1 MDDDDFGGFEAA
13 ESYEFGNGEKQTT
26 SPAIAWAAFP
36 TVSEVHRSTD
46 VLLEHSVPSSC
57 LVPSDSFILSSDNLA
72 TAIQTG
78 KSVINP
84 AAPEVQTQADI
95 PVAST
100 NIIEDKTLA
109 DVETKRTN
117 EPKSCL
123 QQAVANLEI
132 KLCSAEEEKLKIKK
146 ESAFMILEEVFCR
159 RLETGLGGIED
170 SLQVL
175 QERLGVDASTCVTS
189 SHLGH
194 DLEQVTG
201 SEKLEEFIE
210 KHKQE
215 LEDMR
220 KAGHEALT
228 IIVEEFKA
236 LLQSTVQQQEAAIE
250 KQYILTIEKH
260 SHKCEELL
268 DAQAEMRVKI
278 LSREVLSCRVYKA
291 VFSRIGKEAKY
302 VIALSY
308 PSFQLEKYLQL
319 IFDRYVSGLSV
330 DWLSVGGIL
339 DDDHWHGSFP
349 EISLTIQSKKMVLK
363 RVYSEHQRL
372 LDILEAEKEV
382 LSEKTEEAMMQQSKK
397 HKEVLDKCLDEERQR
412 SKESLAA
419 AAKAEKE
426 EVQKAVLKAVEEE
439 RRNMEKIHA
448 EERKLWEAERDSH
461 REKIA
466 QAVSEAMQEQRKQ
479 NQEIVKE
486 ALMEEQKRSEKAIEE
501 AVKRTREEL
510 MEYIQEQKR
519 VSYQWIMGF
528 IMK

>member
-1 MDDDDFGGFEAA
+1 FQAA

-36 TVSEVHRSTD
+36 TVPEVHRPPD
-46 VLLEHSVPSSC
+46 VLLERSVPSSC
-57 LVPSDSFILSSDNLA
+57 LVPSDSFILSSDNVA
-72 TAIQTG
+72 TAIPAG
-78 KSVINP
+78 KSGINP
-84 AAPEVQTQADI
+84 AVPEVQVKPQVLSLCAGTQYI
-95 PVAST
+95 PVASS
-100 NIIEDKTLA
+100 NVIEDKTLA
-109 DVETKRTN
+109 DVETKRAN
-117 EPKSCL
+117 DPKSCL
-123 QQAVANLEI
+123 QQAVANLEV
-132 KLCSAEEEKLKIKK
+132 KLCNAEEEKLKIKK
-146 ESAFMILEEVFCR
+146 ELEYL
-159 RLETGLGGIED
+159 LEKHSMLEMDFLKEKREKVLPHQDHYKT
-170 SLQVL
+170 LQ
-175 QERLGVDASTCVTS
+175 
-189 SHLGH
+189 
-194 DLEQVTG
+194 
-201 SEKLEEFIE
+201 E

-268 DAQAEMRVKI
+268 DAQ
-278 LSREVLSCRVYKA
+278 
-291 VFSRIGKEAKY
+291 
-302 VIALSY
+302 
-308 PSFQLEKYLQL
+308 
-319 IFDRYVSGLSV
+319 
-330 DWLSVGGIL
+330 
-339 DDDHWHGSFP
+339 
-349 EISLTIQSKKMVLK
+349 
-363 RVYSEHQRL
+363 HQRL

-382 LSEKTEEAMMQQSKK
+382 LSAKIEEAMMQQSQK

-412 SKESLAA
+412 SREALAA

-426 EVQKAVLKAVEEE
+426 VVEKAVLKAVEEE

-486 ALMEEQKRSEKAIEE
+486 ALMEEQKRSEKAVEE

-510 MEYIQEQKR
+510 MEYIKEQKR
-519 VSYQWIMGF
+519 V
-528 IMK
+528 

>member
-13 ESYEFGNGEKQTT
+13 ESYEFGNGEQQTT

-36 TVSEVHRSTD
+36 AVPEVHRSPD
-46 VLLEHSVPSSC
+46 VLLERSVPSSC
-57 LVPSDSFILSSDNLA
+57 LLPSDSFILSSDNVA

-84 AAPEVQTQADI
+84 AVPE
-95 PVAST
+95 
-100 NIIEDKTLA
+100 
-109 DVETKRTN
+109 
-117 EPKSCL
+117 
-123 QQAVANLEI
+123 
-132 KLCSAEEEKLKIKK
+132 
-146 ESAFMILEEVFCR
+146 
-159 RLETGLGGIED
+159 
-170 SLQVL
+170 
-175 QERLGVDASTCVTS
+175 
-189 SHLGH
+189 
-194 DLEQVTG
+194 EQ
-201 SEKLEEFIE
+201 E

-268 DAQAEMRVKI
+268 DAQ
-278 LSREVLSCRVYKA
+278 
-291 VFSRIGKEAKY
+291 
-302 VIALSY
+302 
-308 PSFQLEKYLQL
+308 
-319 IFDRYVSGLSV
+319 
-330 DWLSVGGIL
+330 
-339 DDDHWHGSFP
+339 
-349 EISLTIQSKKMVLK
+349 
-363 RVYSEHQRL
+363 HQRL

-382 LSEKTEEAMMQQSKK
+382 LSEKIEEAMMQQSQK

-412 SKESLAA
+412 SKEALAA

-426 EVQKAVLKAVEEE
+426 VVQEAVLKAVEEE

-510 MEYIQEQKR
+510 MEYIKEQKR
-519 VSYQWIMGF
+519 LDEVVRQRNLHSLELFLSCAQ
-528 IMK
+528 KQLNVLLKEEATPEEKRD

>member
-36 TVSEVHRSTD
+36 TVPEVHRSSD
-46 VLLEHSVPSSC
+46 VLLEHSVPSSS
-57 LVPSDSFILSSDNLA
+57 LLPSDSFILSSNNVA

-84 AAPEVQTQADI
+84 AVPEEQGHLYVHISRKTVAQIAQEDI
-95 PVAST
+95 PVASS
-100 NIIEDKTLA
+100 NVIEDKALA
-109 DVETKRTN
+109 DVEAKRTN

-123 QQAVANLEI
+123 QQAVANLKT
-132 KLCSAEEEKLKIKK
+132 KLCSAEEEKRKIKK
-146 ESAFMILEEVFCR
+146 ELEYL
-159 RLETGLGGIED
+159 LEKHSVLEMDFLKEKKEKVLLHQDHYKT
-170 SLQVL
+170 LQ
-175 QERLGVDASTCVTS
+175 
-189 SHLGH
+189 
-194 DLEQVTG
+194 
-201 SEKLEEFIE
+201 E

-236 LLQSTVQQQEAAIE
+236 LLQSTVQKQEAAIE

-268 DAQAEMRVKI
+268 DAQ
-278 LSREVLSCRVYKA
+278 
-291 VFSRIGKEAKY
+291 
-302 VIALSY
+302 
-308 PSFQLEKYLQL
+308 
-319 IFDRYVSGLSV
+319 
-330 DWLSVGGIL
+330 
-339 DDDHWHGSFP
+339 
-349 EISLTIQSKKMVLK
+349 
-363 RVYSEHQRL
+363 HQRL

-382 LSEKTEEAMMQQSKK
+382 LAEKIEEAMMQQSQK
-397 HKEVLDKCLDEERQR
+397 HKEVLDKCLEEERQR
-412 SKESLAA
+412 SKEALAA

-426 EVQKAVLKAVEEE
+426 VVQEAVLKAVEEE

-486 ALMEEQKRSEKAIEE
+486 AIMEEQKQSEKAIEE
-501 AVKRTREEL
+501 AVKRTTEEL
-510 MEYIQEQKR
+510 MEYIKEQKR
-519 VSYQWIMGF
+519 LDEIVRQRNLHSLELFLSCAQ
-528 IMK
+528 KQLNVLLKEEPTSAENRD

>member
-36 TVSEVHRSTD
+36 TVPEVHRSPD

-57 LVPSDSFILSSDNLA
+57 LLPSDPFILSSDNVA
-72 TAIQTG
+72 TVIQTG
-78 KSVINP
+78 KGVINP
-84 AAPEVQTQADI
+84 AVPEEQGHLCVHTSRKTAQADI
-95 PVAST
+95 PVASSKV
-100 NIIEDKTLA
+100 IEDKTLA
-109 DVETKRTN
+109 DVEKKRTN
-117 EPKSCL
+117 EHKSCL
-123 QQAVANLEI
+123 QQAVANLDI
-132 KLCSAEEEKLKIKK
+132 KLHSAEEEKLKIKK
-146 ESAFMILEEVFCR
+146 ELDYLLEKHSV
-159 RLETGLGGIED
+159 LEMDFLKEKKEKGLPHQD
-170 SLQVL
+170 HYKTLQ
-175 QERLGVDASTCVTS
+175 
-189 SHLGH
+189 
-194 DLEQVTG
+194 
-201 SEKLEEFIE
+201 E

-236 LLQSTVQQQEAAIE
+236 LLQSTVQQQEEAIE

-260 SHKCEELL
+260 SHKCQELL
-268 DAQAEMRVKI
+268 DAQ
-278 LSREVLSCRVYKA
+278 
-291 VFSRIGKEAKY
+291 
-302 VIALSY
+302 
-308 PSFQLEKYLQL
+308 
-319 IFDRYVSGLSV
+319 
-330 DWLSVGGIL
+330 
-339 DDDHWHGSFP
+339 
-349 EISLTIQSKKMVLK
+349 
-363 RVYSEHQRL
+363 HQRL

-382 LSEKTEEAMMQQSKK
+382 LSEKIEEAMMQQSQK
-397 HKEVLDKCLDEERQR
+397 HKEMLDKCLDEERQR
-412 SKESLAA
+412 SKEALAA

-426 EVQKAVLKAVEEE
+426 VVQEAVLKAVEEE

-501 AVKRTREEL
+501 AVKRTTEEL
-510 MEYIQEQKR
+510 MEYMKEQRR
-519 VSYQWIMGF
+519 V
-528 IMK
+528 

>member
-1 MDDDDFGGFEAA
+1 FQAA
-13 ESYEFGNGEKQTT
+13 ESYEFGSGEKQTT

-36 TVSEVHRSTD
+36 TVPEVCRSAD

-57 LVPSDSFILSSDNLA
+57 LLPSDSFILSSDNVV

-78 KSVINP
+78 KSGINP
-84 AAPEVQTQADI
+84 AVPEEQEHLYVHTSRKTTPADT
-95 PVAST
+95 PVASS
-100 NIIEDKTLA
+100 NVIEDKTLA
-109 DVETKRTN
+109 DAETKRTN

-123 QQAVANLEI
+123 QQAVANFEI
-132 KLCSAEEEKLKIKK
+132 KLCSAEEEKIKIKK
-146 ESAFMILEEVFCR
+146 ELEYL
-159 RLETGLGGIED
+159 LEKHSVLEMDFLKEKKEKVLPHQDHYKT
-170 SLQVL
+170 LQ
-175 QERLGVDASTCVTS
+175 
-189 SHLGH
+189 
-194 DLEQVTG
+194 
-201 SEKLEEFIE
+201 E

-250 KQYILTIEKH
+250 KQYILAIEKH

-268 DAQAEMRVKI
+268 DAQ
-278 LSREVLSCRVYKA
+278 
-291 VFSRIGKEAKY
+291 
-302 VIALSY
+302 
-308 PSFQLEKYLQL
+308 
-319 IFDRYVSGLSV
+319 
-330 DWLSVGGIL
+330 
-339 DDDHWHGSFP
+339 
-349 EISLTIQSKKMVLK
+349 
-363 RVYSEHQRL
+363 HQRL

-382 LSEKTEEAMMQQSKK
+382 LSEKIQEALMQQSQK

-412 SKESLAA
+412 SKEALAA

-426 EVQKAVLKAVEEE
+426 VVREAVLKAVEEE

-448 EERKLWEAERDSH
+448 EERKLWEAERGSH
-461 REKIA
+461 KEKIA

-486 ALMEEQKRSEKAIEE
+486 ALMEEQERSEKAIEE

-510 MEYIQEQKR
+510 MEYIKEQKR
-519 VSYQWIMGF
+519 V
-528 IMK
+528 

>member
-1 MDDDDFGGFEAA
+1 FQAA

-36 TVSEVHRSTD
+36 TVPEVHRSPD

-57 LVPSDSFILSSDNLA
+57 LVPSDSFILSSDNVA
-72 TAIQTG
+72 AAIQTG
-78 KSVINP
+78 RSVINS
-84 AAPEVQTQADI
+84 AVPEVQVNPQFLNFSAGTQYI
-95 PVAST
+95 PVASS
-100 NIIEDKTLA
+100 NVIEDKSLA

-146 ESAFMILEEVFCR
+146 ELEYL
-159 RLETGLGGIED
+159 LEKHSVLEMDFLKEKNEKVLPHQDHYKT
-170 SLQVL
+170 LQ
-175 QERLGVDASTCVTS
+175 
-189 SHLGH
+189 
-194 DLEQVTG
+194 
-201 SEKLEEFIE
+201 E

-268 DAQAEMRVKI
+268 DAQ
-278 LSREVLSCRVYKA
+278 
-291 VFSRIGKEAKY
+291 
-302 VIALSY
+302 
-308 PSFQLEKYLQL
+308 
-319 IFDRYVSGLSV
+319 
-330 DWLSVGGIL
+330 
-339 DDDHWHGSFP
+339 
-349 EISLTIQSKKMVLK
+349 
-363 RVYSEHQRL
+363 HQRL

-382 LSEKTEEAMMQQSKK
+382 LSEKIEEAMMQQSLK

-412 SKESLAA
+412 SKEALAA

-426 EVQKAVLKAVEEE
+426 VVQKAVLKAVEEE

-501 AVKRTREEL
+501 AVKKTREEL
-510 MEYIQEQKR
+510 MEYIKEQKR
-519 VSYQWIMGF
+519 V
-528 IMK
+528 

>member
-36 TVSEVHRSTD
+36 TVPEVHRSPD

-57 LVPSDSFILSSDNLA
+57 LLPSDPFILSSDNVA
-72 TAIQTG
+72 TVIQTG

-84 AAPEVQTQADI
+84 AVPEEQAQADI
-95 PVAST
+95 PVASSSV
-100 NIIEDKTLA
+100 IQDKTLA

-117 EPKSCL
+117 ELKSCL

-132 KLCSAEEEKLKIKK
+132 KLCCAEEEKLRIKK
-146 ESAFMILEEVFCR
+146 ELELL
-159 RLETGLGGIED
+159 LEKQSVLEMDFLKEKKEKVLPHQDHYKT
-170 SLQVL
+170 LQ
-175 QERLGVDASTCVTS
+175 
-189 SHLGH
+189 
-194 DLEQVTG
+194 
-201 SEKLEEFIE
+201 E
-210 KHKQE
+210 KHKRE

-260 SHKCEELL
+260 SHKCQELL
-268 DAQAEMRVKI
+268 DAQ
-278 LSREVLSCRVYKA
+278 
-291 VFSRIGKEAKY
+291 
-302 VIALSY
+302 
-308 PSFQLEKYLQL
+308 
-319 IFDRYVSGLSV
+319 
-330 DWLSVGGIL
+330 
-339 DDDHWHGSFP
+339 
-349 EISLTIQSKKMVLK
+349 
-363 RVYSEHQRL
+363 HQRL

-382 LSEKTEEAMMQQSKK
+382 LSEKIEEAMMQQSQK

-412 SKESLAA
+412 SKEALAA

-426 EVQKAVLKAVEEE
+426 VVQEAVLKAVEEE

-479 NQEIVKE
+479 NQELVKE

-501 AVKRTREEL
+501 AVKRTTEEL
-510 MEYIQEQKR
+510 MEYMKEQKR
-519 VSYQWIMGF
+519 LDEVVRQRNLHSLELFLSCAQ
-528 IMK
+528 KQLNVLLKEEPTPAEDRD

>member
-36 TVSEVHRSTD
+36 TVPEVHRSD

-57 LVPSDSFILSSDNLA
+57 LVPSDSFILSSDNVA
-72 TAIQTG
+72 AAVQTG
-78 KSVINP
+78 KNVINP
-84 AAPEVQTQADI
+84 AVLEEQEHLYVHTSRKTTQADI
-95 PVAST
+95 PVASS
-100 NIIEDKTLA
+100 NVIEDKTSA

-132 KLCSAEEEKLKIKK
+132 KLCCAEEEKLKIKK
-146 ESAFMILEEVFCR
+146 ELEYLLEKHSALEMDFLKERKEKV
-159 RLETGLGGIED
+159 LPHQDHYKT
-170 SLQVL
+170 LQ
-175 QERLGVDASTCVTS
+175 
-189 SHLGH
+189 
-194 DLEQVTG
+194 
-201 SEKLEEFIE
+201 E

-250 KQYILTIEKH
+250 KQYILAIEKH

-268 DAQAEMRVKI
+268 DAQ
-278 LSREVLSCRVYKA
+278 
-291 VFSRIGKEAKY
+291 
-302 VIALSY
+302 
-308 PSFQLEKYLQL
+308 
-319 IFDRYVSGLSV
+319 
-330 DWLSVGGIL
+330 
-339 DDDHWHGSFP
+339 
-349 EISLTIQSKKMVLK
+349 
-363 RVYSEHQRL
+363 HQRL
-372 LDILEAEKEV
+372 LDILEAEKDV
-382 LSEKTEEAMMQQSKK
+382 LSEKIEAALMQQSQK

-412 SKESLAA
+412 SKEALAA

-426 EVQKAVLKAVEEE
+426 VMQEAVLKAVDEE

-461 REKIA
+461 KEKVA
-466 QAVSEAMQEQRKQ
+466 QAVSEAMQEQRKL

-510 MEYIQEQKR
+510 MEYIKEQKR
-519 VSYQWIMGF
+519 V
-528 IMK
+528 

>member
-36 TVSEVHRSTD
+36 TVPEVRRTTD

-57 LVPSDSFILSSDNLA
+57 LVPPDSFILSSDNVA
-72 TAIQTG
+72 TGKIQTG

-84 AAPEVQTQADI
+84 TQTDV
-95 PVAST
+95 PVASS
-100 NIIEDKTLA
+100 NAIEDKTLA
-109 DVETKRTN
+109 DAETKRTN
-117 EPKSCL
+117 ELKSCL

-132 KLCSAEEEKLKIKK
+132 KLCCAEEEKLKIKK
-146 ESAFMILEEVFCR
+146 ELEYL
-159 RLETGLGGIED
+159 LEKHSVLEMDFLKEKKEKVLPHQDHYKT
-170 SLQVL
+170 LQ
-175 QERLGVDASTCVTS
+175 
-189 SHLGH
+189 
-194 DLEQVTG
+194 
-201 SEKLEEFIE
+201 E

-250 KQYILTIEKH
+250 KQYILAIEKH

-268 DAQAEMRVKI
+268 DAQ
-278 LSREVLSCRVYKA
+278 
-291 VFSRIGKEAKY
+291 
-302 VIALSY
+302 
-308 PSFQLEKYLQL
+308 
-319 IFDRYVSGLSV
+319 
-330 DWLSVGGIL
+330 
-339 DDDHWHGSFP
+339 
-349 EISLTIQSKKMVLK
+349 
-363 RVYSEHQRL
+363 HQRL

-382 LSEKTEEAMMQQSKK
+382 LSEKIEEAMMQQSQK
-397 HKEVLDKCLDEERQR
+397 HKEALDKCLDEERQR
-412 SKESLAA
+412 SKEALAA
-419 AAKAEKE
+419 AAKAEQDV
-426 EVQKAVLKAVEEE
+426 VQKAVLKAVEEE

-461 REKIA
+461 REQIA

-510 MEYIQEQKR
+510 MEYIKEQKR
-519 VSYQWIMGF
+519 
-528 IMK
+528 

>member
-36 TVSEVHRSTD
+36 TVPEVHRSAD

-57 LVPSDSFILSSDNLA
+57 LLPSDPFILSSDNVA
-72 TAIQTG
+72 TVIQTG
-78 KSVINP
+78 KGVINP
-84 AAPEVQTQADI
+84 AVPEEQAQADV
-95 PVAST
+95 PVASS
-100 NIIEDKTLA
+100 NAIEDKALA

-123 QQAVANLEI
+123 QQAVANLET

-146 ESAFMILEEVFCR
+146 ELEYLLEKHSALEMDFLKEKKEKV
-159 RLETGLGGIED
+159 LPHQDHYKT
-170 SLQVL
+170 LQ
-175 QERLGVDASTCVTS
+175 
-189 SHLGH
+189 
-194 DLEQVTG
+194 
-201 SEKLEEFIE
+201 E

-250 KQYILTIEKH
+250 KQYILAIEKH
-260 SHKCEELL
+260 SHKCQELL
-268 DAQAEMRVKI
+268 DAQ
-278 LSREVLSCRVYKA
+278 
-291 VFSRIGKEAKY
+291 
-302 VIALSY
+302 
-308 PSFQLEKYLQL
+308 
-319 IFDRYVSGLSV
+319 
-330 DWLSVGGIL
+330 
-339 DDDHWHGSFP
+339 
-349 EISLTIQSKKMVLK
+349 
-363 RVYSEHQRL
+363 HQGL

-382 LSEKTEEAMMQQSKK
+382 LSEKIEEAMMQQSQK
-397 HKEVLDKCLDEERQR
+397 HKEMLDKCLDEERQR
-412 SKESLAA
+412 GKEALAA

-426 EVQKAVLKAVEEE
+426 VVQEAVLKAVEEE

-479 NQEIVKE
+479 NQELVKE
-486 ALMEEQKRSEKAIEE
+486 ALLEEQKRSEKAIEE
-501 AVKRTREEL
+501 AVKRTTEEL
-510 MEYIQEQKR
+510 MEYMKEQKR
-519 VSYQWIMGF
+519 LDEVVRQRNLHSLELFLSCAQ
-528 IMK
+528 KQLNVLLNEEPTPAENRD

>member
-26 SPAIAWAAFP
+26 SPAIAWATFP
-36 TVSEVHRSTD
+36 TVPEVHRSPD

-57 LVPSDSFILSSDNLA
+57 LLPSDSFILSSKNVA
-72 TAIQTG
+72 TVTQTG

-84 AAPEVQTQADI
+84 AVPEEQAQEDT
-95 PVAST
+95 PVASS
-100 NIIEDKTLA
+100 NVIEDKTLA
-109 DVETKRTN
+109 DAETKRAN

-146 ESAFMILEEVFCR
+146 ELEYL
-159 RLETGLGGIED
+159 LEKHGVLEMDLLKEKKEKVLLHQDHYKT
-170 SLQVL
+170 LQ
-175 QERLGVDASTCVTS
+175 
-189 SHLGH
+189 
-194 DLEQVTG
+194 
-201 SEKLEEFIE
+201 E

-220 KAGHEALT
+220 KAGHEALA

-268 DAQAEMRVKI
+268 DAQ
-278 LSREVLSCRVYKA
+278 
-291 VFSRIGKEAKY
+291 
-302 VIALSY
+302 
-308 PSFQLEKYLQL
+308 
-319 IFDRYVSGLSV
+319 
-330 DWLSVGGIL
+330 
-339 DDDHWHGSFP
+339 
-349 EISLTIQSKKMVLK
+349 
-363 RVYSEHQRL
+363 
-372 LDILEAEKEV
+372 
-382 LSEKTEEAMMQQSKK
+382 
-397 HKEVLDKCLDEERQR
+397 EVLDKCLDEERQR
-412 SKESLAA
+412 SKEALAA

-426 EVQKAVLKAVEEE
+426 VVKEAVLKAVEEE

-486 ALMEEQKRSEKAIEE
+486 ALMEEQKQSEKAIEE
-501 AVKRTREEL
+501 AVKRTTEEL
-510 MEYIQEQKR
+510 MEYFKEQKR
-519 VSYQWIMGF
+519 LDEIVRQRNLHSLELFLSCAQ
-528 IMK
+528 KQLNVLLKEEPTPAENRD

>member
-36 TVSEVHRSTD
+36 TVPEVHRSPD
-46 VLLEHSVPSSC
+46 VLLERSVPSSC
-57 LVPSDSFILSSDNLA
+57 LLPSDSFILSSDKVG
-72 TAIQTG
+72 TVIQTG

-84 AAPEVQTQADI
+84 AVPEEQEHLYVHTSRKTAQADI
-95 PVAST
+95 PVASS
-100 NIIEDKTLA
+100 NVVEDKASA
-109 DVETKRTN
+109 DGETKRTN

-146 ESAFMILEEVFCR
+146 ELECL
-159 RLETGLGGIED
+159 LEKHSMLEMDFLKEKKEKVLPHQDHYKT
-170 SLQVL
+170 LQ
-175 QERLGVDASTCVTS
+175 
-189 SHLGH
+189 
-194 DLEQVTG
+194 
-201 SEKLEEFIE
+201 E
-210 KHKQE
+210 KHKKE

-236 LLQSTVQQQEAAIE
+236 LLQSTVQQQEAAIQ
-250 KQYILTIEKH
+250 KQYLLTIEKH

-268 DAQAEMRVKI
+268 DAQ
-278 LSREVLSCRVYKA
+278 
-291 VFSRIGKEAKY
+291 
-302 VIALSY
+302 
-308 PSFQLEKYLQL
+308 
-319 IFDRYVSGLSV
+319 
-330 DWLSVGGIL
+330 
-339 DDDHWHGSFP
+339 
-349 EISLTIQSKKMVLK
+349 
-363 RVYSEHQRL
+363 HQRL

-382 LSEKTEEAMMQQSKK
+382 LSEKIEEAMMLQSQK
-397 HKEVLDKCLDEERQR
+397 HKEMLDKCLDEERQR
-412 SKESLAA
+412 SKEALAA

-426 EVQKAVLKAVEEE
+426 VMQEAVLKAVEEE

-479 NQEIVKE
+479 NQEIIKE

-501 AVKRTREEL
+501 AVKRTTEEL
-510 MEYIQEQKR
+510 MEYMKEQKR
-519 VSYQWIMGF
+519 V
-528 IMK
+528 

>member
-36 TVSEVHRSTD
+36 TVPEVHRSPD

-57 LVPSDSFILSSDNLA
+57 LLPSDSFILSSDNVA
-72 TAIQTG
+72 TATQTG
-78 KSVINP
+78 KSGINP
-84 AAPEVQTQADI
+84 AVPEEQVKPQFLSFNMRTLSDI
-95 PVAST
+95 PVASS
-100 NIIEDKTLA
+100 NVVEDKTLA
-109 DVETKRTN
+109 DAETKRTN

-132 KLCSAEEEKLKIKK
+132 KLCSAEEEKFKIKK
-146 ESAFMILEEVFCR
+146 ELEYL
-159 RLETGLGGIED
+159 LEKHSVLEMDFLKEKKEKMLPHQDHYKT
-170 SLQVL
+170 LQ
-175 QERLGVDASTCVTS
+175 
-189 SHLGH
+189 
-194 DLEQVTG
+194 
-201 SEKLEEFIE
+201 E

-236 LLQSTVQQQEAAIE
+236 LLQSTAQQQEAAIE
-250 KQYILTIEKH
+250 KQYILAIEKH

-268 DAQAEMRVKI
+268 DAQ
-278 LSREVLSCRVYKA
+278 
-291 VFSRIGKEAKY
+291 
-302 VIALSY
+302 
-308 PSFQLEKYLQL
+308 
-319 IFDRYVSGLSV
+319 
-330 DWLSVGGIL
+330 
-339 DDDHWHGSFP
+339 
-349 EISLTIQSKKMVLK
+349 
-363 RVYSEHQRL
+363 HQRL

-382 LSEKTEEAMMQQSKK
+382 LSEKIEEALMQQSQK

-412 SKESLAA
+412 SKEALAA

-426 EVQKAVLKAVEEE
+426 VVQEAVLKAVVEE

-448 EERKLWEAERDSH
+448 EERKLWEAERESH
-461 REKIA
+461 KEKIA
-466 QAVSEAMQEQRKQ
+466 QAVSVAMQEQRKQ

-510 MEYIQEQKR
+510 MEYIKEQKR
-519 VSYQWIMGF
+519 V
-528 IMK
+528 